1 MHRFRIIPIAAA
13 LAAIAAAQPL
23 SAQTYPTNDPVIKQI
38 YAIGMDSSH
47 LVTEAHSLF
56 DSLGPRLMGT
66 PNLKRAQDWL
76 VSMYKAWG
84 IDAKEEKFGTWRGWT
99 RGPSHIDLVAPRVRS
114 LEGQMVG
121 YSPGTNGKAV
131 TDGVIIL
138 PRFKDSTEFVK
149 WLPQARGKLVMISAP
164 MPTCRSQDQYNTLG
178 TPEEAAE
185 MARDVVAVKAEW
197 ANGRDAN
204 GKSTGVR
211 GTGYSAALG
220 GGELGVRLEQGGAGG
235 IITSRP
241 KLAYTLPNA
250 GGAGGRGGAGGG
262 RGGFGGG
269 RGASLAVP
277 MTLNLA
283 SGTVTVDSE
292 AFRSAIIAEAA
303 ARGSRGS
310 EGGVGAMEVFETY
323 NTKTPAIALNCED
336 YGLVYRLTD
345 KGDMPKLRL
354 DLDAKLLGE
363 QPVYNVVATIRGSEK
378 PDEYVV
384 LSSHFDSWDGS
395 SGATDNGTGTL
406 TMLEAM
412 RILRQAYP
420 HPKRT
425 IIAGH
430 WSGEE
435 EGEVGSKAFTEDHP
449 EVIKGLQ
456 DVFNQDNGTGRIQSI
471 GAGGMVHGPEH
482 VNMWL
487 SKLPTEWASR
497 YGTIGVG
504 RPSGSGS
511 DGYSFTCYGVPTGDL
526 GAASWDYG
534 TLTWHTERDTY
545 DKVVFPDLMYNATL
559 TAMLVYEAS
568 EDPSMIPHE
577 KVDLAQ
583 NPAAAAGRGGRGG
596 GGAWPTCEKA
606 PRVTK
611 PRLK

>member
-1 MHRFRIIPIAAA
+1 MMRLRLLSLAA
-13 LAAIAAAQPL
+13 LACVAAPL
-23 SAQTYPTNDPVIKQI
+23 SAQTFPTSDPVIKQI
-38 YAIGMDSSH
+38 YAIGMDSTH
-47 LVTEAHSLF
+47 LYSEAHALF

-76 VSMYKAWG
+76 TNMYKSMG
-84 IDAKEEKFGTWRGWT
+84 IDAKEEKYGTWRGWI
-99 RGPSHIDLVAPRVRS
+99 RGPSHIDLVSPRVRS

-121 YSPGTNGKAV
+121 YSPGTNGHPT

-138 PRFKDSTEFVK
+138 PRFQDSTAFVK

-164 MPTCRSQDQYNTLG
+164 MPTCRSQEQYNAMG

-185 MARDVVAVKAEW
+185 MARDVVAVKREW
-197 ANGRDAN
+197 SGRRADN
-204 GKSTGVR
+204 SFEGVR

-241 KLAYTLPNA
+241 KLAYTDPNA
-250 GGAGGRGGAGGG
+250 PAGRGGAGGG
-262 RGGFGGG
+262 RGGAGGFGG
-269 RGASLAVP
+269 RGGASAMVP
-277 MTLNLA
+277 MTFDLA
-283 SGTVTVDSE
+283 TGVATADSTSLR
-292 AFRSAIIAEAA
+292 AAIAA
-303 ARGSRGS
+303 LGGRGRGS

-323 NTKTPAIALNCED
+323 NTRTPAIALACED
-336 YGLVYRLTD
+336 YGLVYRLAD
-345 KGDMPKLRL
+345 QGDAPKIRL
-354 DLDAKLLGE
+354 DLAGKLLGE
-363 QPVYNVVATIRGSEK
+363 QPVFNVVAMVKGSEK

-384 LSSHFDSWDGS
+384 LSSHFDSWDGG

-449 EVIKGLQ
+449 DVIKGLQ

-471 GAGGMVHGPEH
+471 GGGGMVHAPEH
-482 VNMWL
+482 INMWL
-487 SKLPTEWASR
+487 SKLPTEWSSR
-497 YGTIGVG
+497 YGMVGVG
-504 RPSGSGS
+504 RPAGGGS
-511 DGYSFTCYGVPTGDL
+511 DDYSFTCYGIPTSGL
-526 GAASWDYG
+526 GAANWDYG

-545 DKVVFPDLMYNATL
+545 DKVVFPDLKYNATL
-559 TAMLVYEAS
+559 TAMLAYEAS
-568 EDPSMIPHE
+568 EDPTMIPHE
-577 KVDLAQ
+577 KADLA
-583 NPAAAAGRGGRGG
+583 AGAAAGRGGRGG
-596 GGAWPTCEKA
+596 AATWPVCEKA
-606 PRVTK
+606 PRTTK